1 MDSVTCG
8 MEKSVFVDRNHRQQ
22 LELYLLATVRRQ
34 VEREHGQERDAHAR
48 DYDVDRVE
56 ERFPPHR
63 NVERNVQVG
72 LVATGVELFVS
83 EGKGGRRWDSL
94 RGFSVTPARENN
106 SDDIQ
111 PKML

>member
-8 MEKSVFVDRNHRQQ
+8 GMKKSVLQTKQRI
-22 LELYLLATVRRQ
+22 EIYLLATVRRQ

-48 DYDVDRVE
+48 DYDVDCVE

-83 EGKGGRRWDSL
+83 EGKGEKVRV
-94 RGFSVTPARENN
+94 VTCFLIHARENN